1 MTDPAHIAAHE
12 LDDEPIYFTANQQRI
27 VRAGECAR
35 VEQQLLEWQY
45 QLTNGR
51 TPGPD

>member
-1 MTDPAHIAAHE
+1 MADPAHIAAHDP
-12 LDDEPIYFTANQQRI
+12 DDGIIYFTAHQQRI

-35 VEQQLLEWQY
+35 VEQKLLERQY
-45 QLTNGR
+45 RLANGR